1 MYLHFVVYVYMFPFD
16 KMINDNEM
24 LIFQLTGRIYQK
36 TFRYLITNIDWITWT
51 DDMMSFSTPFRKKPV
66 TVNNHPKLHYFKT
79 GQRGEK

>member
-1 MYLHFVVYVYMFPFD
+1 MFPFD

-51 DDMMSFSTPFRKKPV
+51 DKDFLSLSV
-66 TVNNHPKLHYFKT
+66 WYDVVVYTV
-79 GQRGEK
+79 